1 MKLNVYRGCTW
12 REKREVLNVFWRT
25 NVEASSNVVDAA
37 VQYGYYCVICFFV
50 VMAEL
55 ALIIAVG
62 LDHNTFIAGL
72 AAACELFMIWSTWWA
87 IKRYR
92 SLRSH
97 LAA

>member
-62 LDHNTFIAGL
+62 LT
-72 AAACELFMIWSTWWA
+72 TT
-87 IKRYR
+87 R
-92 SLRSH
+92 SSLDSPRRVNSS
-97 LAA
+97 